1 RATRAGTRSARCRS
15 RTRRSSTARRVRPAA
30 GPSPTGGCPGCSGEG
45 GRPRK
50 RVRSGQGRLSRT
62 RPLPAG
68 PAQAQ
73 ASAPRRGEHPAPAC
87 RMARMTVHE
96 VDASEVPENAFLLDV
111 RELDEWRAG
120 NAPQA
125 VHIPMGDLRSRIG
138 EVPDAQP
145 IYVICRAGG
154 RSAQAAAWLNHIGKQ
169 AINVGGGMQSWAAA
183 GRPMVS
189 ETGMPPY
196 VA

>member
-1 RATRAGTRSARCRS
+1 
-15 RTRRSSTARRVRPAA
+15 
-30 GPSPTGGCPGCSGEG
+30 
-45 GRPRK
+45 
-50 RVRSGQGRLSRT
+50 
-62 RPLPAG
+62 
-68 PAQAQ
+68 
-73 ASAPRRGEHPAPAC
+73 
-87 RMARMTVHE
+87 MARMTVHE

-120 NAPQA
+120 HAPQA